1 MANRTVSVAIRA
13 DIAQYMAGMRAAA
26 AQTTQF
32 GSLVDLHSKKSRAGL
47 ETIGMGATLV
57 GGAMVA
63 GFGLAVAK
71 AAEFDK
77 AMSAVGAA
85 SMASAVQLGQLR
97 QAALDAGADTAY
109 SATEAANAMTELSK
123 AGVSTSDILS
133 GGLDGALSLAA
144 AGQLEVADA
153 AEIAATALSV
163 FGLSGSQMNHVA
175 DLLAAGAGKAQG
187 SVDDLSQAM
196 NQSALVAKNAGLSID
211 QTTGALALFASQGL
225 LGSDAGTSFKTML
238 MSLNP
243 RSQEAAD
250 LMDQLG
256 LRAYDAQGQFVGL
269 QEYAGQLQTGLSGL
283 SQEQRNSALQ
293 TIFGT
298 DAIRA
303 ATILYDAGSQGVAEW
318 TRNVND
324 QGYAAEQAAKL
335 TDNLAGDIERLGGAF
350 DTALIQS
357 GSSAN
362 GVLRFLVQ
370 TATGAVDTFSELP
383 GPLQGAA
390 TGVLGVAG
398 AGTLALG
405 VVGSLI
411 PRVAEARDTLRDM
424 GDAGIRVDRGLGAF
438 GRFAAK
444 AGAAGV
450 AIGLLSAA
458 YDAMHP
464 PAELV
469 IADTEELQ
477 RALEGLAQTGV
488 ADGALRDI
496 FGAGL
501 RGLVDDM
508 NATLPQV
515 TSGID
520 SMLYQFELLDDRGS
534 FDLGQ
539 LFTFEDRGD
548 NLQAMRDEFAQAQ
561 QNVADLDDAL
571 AAMVG
576 NGNAE
581 AAANA
586 TMQLYNAWVR
596 SGGEIGEFRRRFP
609 DAVAAMEGYVET
621 STTVVDETGAITG
634 AMGEAKSASD
644 LLKQSFDALNGIY
657 LTAAEANVQWT
668 QAMADLSIAAENG
681 STSLDLNSAAG
692 ADNAEQF
699 INAATQ
705 ARDWAAAVGDVSG
718 PEAGRA
724 KLAELRDALINNAVA
739 TGFNRDEV
747 TNLINEL
754 FRVPSDVQSAA
765 ALVDNA
771 TPGINAVNAALD
783 QINGRTAT
791 TYVNTV
797 VTQTINRILGA
808 SPSSEAGLGS
818 SGLVGVPDVPG
829 RASGGPVSAG
839 RTYLVGEEG
848 PELVRFAQAGMV
860 FNAPK
865 TRALLAG
872 GGTGFAAGFAA
883 PSTGFTS
890 TSREVSMLSSS
901 SWSSQETSAAGMR
914 SREFSGS
921 SVGGGSAVFQGGDTN
936 VQVFIDGQEFRGIA
950 RVVADQAVNEG
961 FGSLKRNM
969 MNRGVR
975 A

>member
-1 MANRTVSVAIRA
+1 MATRTVSIALRA
-13 DIAQYMAGMRAAA
+13 EIGQYQAGLRAAA
-26 AQTTQF
+26 AQTRAF
-32 GSLVDLHSKKSRAGL
+32 GADVDLHSKKSRMSL
-47 ETIGMGATLV
+47 MEIGQAATLV
-57 GGAMVA
+57 GGGMLA

-85 SMASAVQLGQLR
+85 SMASAGQLGMLR
-97 QAALDAGADTAY
+97 EAALEAGADTAY
-109 SATEAANAMTELSK
+109 SAAQAADAMTELAK
-123 AGVSTSDILS
+123 AGVSTSDILA

-187 SVDDLSQAM
+187 SVEDMAAAM
-196 NQSALVAKNAGLSID
+196 NQSALIAKNTGLSID
-211 QTTGALALFASQGL
+211 ETTGALALFASQGL
-225 LGSDAGTSFKTML
+225 IGSDAGTAFKVAL

-243 RSQEAAD
+243 RSAEAAE
-250 LMDQLG
+250 LMDDLG
-256 LRAYDAQGQFVGL
+256 LRAYDASGQFVGL
-269 QEYAGQLQTGLSGL
+269 QEYAGQLQAGLSGL

-303 ATILYDAGSQGVAEW
+303 ATILYDAGAQGVAEW
-318 TRNVND
+318 TRNVAD

-362 GVLRFLVQ
+362 DVMRFLVQ
-370 TATGAVDTFSELP
+370 TATGAVDTFAELP

-390 TGVLGVAG
+390 TGILGVAG
-398 AGTLALG
+398 AGTLTLG
-405 VVGSLI
+405 VIGSLI
-411 PRVAEARDTLRDM
+411 PRVAEARDTLRGM
-424 GDAGIRVDRGLGAF
+424 GDAGIAVDRGLGAF

-464 PAELV
+464 PAEVV

-477 RALEGLAQTGV
+477 RALEQLANTGAV
-488 ADGALRDI
+488 DGALRDT

-501 RGLVDDM
+501 QGLVDDM

-515 TSGID
+515 TEGID
-520 SMLYQFELLDDRGS
+520 SMLYQFELLDERGQ

-539 LFTFEDRGD
+539 LFTFQDRGD
-548 NLQAMRDEFAQAQ
+548 SLQAMRDEFAQAQ

-621 STTVVDETGAITG
+621 STTVVDETGNITG

-724 KLAELRDALINNAVA
+724 KLVELRDALINNATA

-747 TNLINEL
+747 TALIDEL
-754 FRVPSDVQSAA
+754 FRVPSDVESAA

-783 QINGRTAT
+783 QINGRVAT

-797 VTQTINRILGA
+797 VTQTVNRILNA
-808 SPSSEAGLGS
+808 TPSSEAGLGS
-818 SGLVGVPDVPG
+818 SGLVGLPDVPR

-848 PELVRFAQAGMV
+848 PELVRFGQAGMV
-860 FNAPK
+860 IDAPG
-865 TRALLAG
+865 TR
-872 GGTGFAAGFAA
+872 
-883 PSTGFTS
+883 
-890 TSREVSMLSSS
+890 SMLSGGMAQGFTTSS
-901 SWSSQETSAAGMR
+901 RELVMSSVGTFGSPRETPAAAMR
-914 SREFSGS
+914 SYEFSG
-921 SVGGGSAVFQGGDTN
+921 GGGYGGSPVFQGGDTN

-950 RVVADQAVNEG
+950 RVVADQAVNDG
-961 FGSLKRNM
+961 FRAVNRELTG
-969 MNRGVR
+969 RGVR
-975 A
+975 P